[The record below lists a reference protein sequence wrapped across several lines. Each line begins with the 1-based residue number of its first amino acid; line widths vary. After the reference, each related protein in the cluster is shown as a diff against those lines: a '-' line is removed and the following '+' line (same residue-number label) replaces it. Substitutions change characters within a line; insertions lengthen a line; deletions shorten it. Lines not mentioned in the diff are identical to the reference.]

1 VNTAAHT
8 PYHPP
13 LALAVA
19 VAAGT
24 LLGLAKN
31 MAEQGLPESAEKA
44 KKAADDLLG
53 AWKADNAKAV
63 AS

>member
-1 VNTAAHT
+1 VSGEVNAAT
-8 PYHPP
+8 PAPYHPP

-31 MAEQGLPESAEKA
+31 MA
-44 KKAADDLLG
+44 LG